1 LHACKVSSK
10 TLQQTV
16 RHFCTAAAA
25 AFAPAAAAAA
35 QAWRQHFVLEENML
49 EVECPAVTP
58 EAVLKASGHVDRFT
72 DFMVTDTKTG
82 DCYRADH
89 LLEAAIEA
97 ALEDTKAP
105 LSPEARKVRYFVKNG
120 I

>member
-1 LHACKVSSK
+1 MHAAHEKPVGSPFLSVEPVA
-10 TLQQTV
+10 LQ
-16 RHFCTAAAA
+16 
-25 AFAPAAAAAA
+25 
-35 QAWRQHFVLEENML
+35 
-49 EVECPAVTP
+49 
-58 EAVLKASGHVDRFT
+58 AVLKASGHVDRFT

-97 ALEDTKAP
+97 ALEDAKAP
-105 LSPEARKVRYFVKNG
+105 LSPEARKVRVMHACHCASVLRASCNPASVVLCLTQVCSSAQCLL